1 MSKEFH
7 KDMDLYFDKGDEE
20 AFERIRMAV
29 KDVAPLATKLK
40 EALVTLNSEGLNVKT
55 SYAKENGVVGS
66 AESIDWVDQSG
77 KTHKVKLD
85 DSLSDHPQSFR
96 MSGLVKDVVKL
107 TGGKSLEGATLVYL
121 DQNMGKSQSR
131 DRGWAEHSSKTINV
145 GGKQGSDL
153 GSTMLHE
160 TAHFIEYDVPG
171 AKEASMELIKRRAT
185 GPLMAL
191 ADIDPAYRDEEVFIP
206 DEFVNPYVGKIYPGS
221 NPGTEVLSIGLEHL
235 VTPELTAEF
244 MLRDPEHFN
253 YALSY
258 LVKNIPEIAP
268 EPKKAKAP
276 TFDEYLKSLPK
287 GEQKWLKEYVKRV
300 EDDYWF
306 TADVGSLD
314 APADLLDKWKA
325 VYAKSAHTLAQTP
338 KVKVI
343 SDKNNL
349 KEHQESF
356 ELFGHSVVVTL
367 AKPFDWNAFTGR
379 ETNEPP
385 EFPKV
390 SVVFVTDGGFNPK
403 IKDRKASMAIA
414 SEVKKR
420 LKAAIARMP
429 DGTIMVNEPVGGSLS
444 KRAFIYSMQ
453 GWGPCGPDG
462 KQYAVIKGGKAVP
475 LSLRDYEK
483 LQETGEI

>member
-1 MSKEFH
+1 
-7 KDMDLYFDKGDEE
+7 
-20 AFERIRMAV
+20 
-29 KDVAPLATKLK
+29 
-40 EALVTLNSEGLNVKT
+40 
-55 SYAKENGVVGS
+55 
-66 AESIDWVDQSG
+66 
-77 KTHKVKLD
+77 
-85 DSLSDHPQSFR
+85 

-107 TGGKSLEGATLVYL
+107 TGGSSLEGATVVYL
-121 DQNMGKSQSR
+121 DQNRGKSQSR
-131 DRGWAEHSSKTINV
+131 DRGWAEHATKTINV
-145 GGKQGSDL
+145 GGKQGKDL

-160 TAHFIEYDVPG
+160 TAHFIEFDVPG

-185 GPLMAL
+185 GPIMAL
-191 ADIDPAYRDEEVFIP
+191 ADVDPVYRDDELFMP

-221 NPGTEVLSIGLEHL
+221 NPGTEVLSIGLQHL

-258 LVKNIPEIAP
+258 LVKKVPEVAP
-268 EPKKAKAP
+268 EPVKVKPP

-287 GEQKWLKEYVKRV
+287 REQKWLADYVEEIEREYWK
-300 EDDYWF
+300 
-306 TADVGSLD
+306 TADVGSLE
-314 APADLLDKWKA
+314 APKELMDKWRN
-325 VYAKSAHTLAQTP
+325 VYAKSAHTLSQTP

-343 SDKNNL
+343 SNKDGL
-349 KEHQESF
+349 KDHQESF
-356 ELFGHSVVVTL
+356 EMFGHNVTMTL

-403 IKDRKASMAIA
+403 IKDPKEAMAIA

-420 LKAAIARMP
+420 LNAAMAEMP
-429 DGTIMVNEPVGGSLS
+429 DGTVMVNEPVGGTLG

-462 KQYAVIKGGKAVP
+462 KQYAVIKDGKAVP
-475 LSLRDYEK
+475 LSIRDYEK
-483 LQETGEI
+483 LQKTGEI